1 MLTPYAQLLELYV
14 ISIHQEL
21 EQGNRFTQ
29 VFLRKFKKVIA
40 VAFYDN
46 FRKLCYE
53 KGESPTSVGKKLGL
67 SSGTVSNWKAVG
79 STPQGPTVR
88 KIAEYFGVSADY
100 LLTGEEPTYTAIR
113 TADPDVEIFERINA
127 LKREDLRRL
136 VLRLSEATEDEI
148 RKVHGFLDLTQIGGS
163 YEP

>member
-1 MLTPYAQLLELYV
+1 MTFFERYKELC
-14 ISIHQEL
+14 Q
-21 EQGNRFTQ
+21 
-29 VFLRKFKKVIA
+29 K
-40 VAFYDN
+40 
-46 FRKLCYE
+46 
-53 KGESPTSVGKKLGL
+53 KGESPT
-67 SSGTVSNWKAVG
+67 KAAAKNGIGG
-79 STPQGPTVR
+79 STVTAWKNGSFPKGETIY
-88 KIAEYFGVSADY
+88 KLAEYFNVSTDY

-136 VLRLSEATEDEI
+136 VLRLSEASEEEI